1 MEETITEKV
10 ESKRVV
16 KDAQAWTEKYRAVSL
31 KDFRGQ
37 DEAIARLKYFVINF
51 RKGKR
56 AAILYGPAG
65 SGKTSLINALAH
77 DMGFEIIEMNASDLR
92 NREQIESVL
101 NQASSQKSL
110 FAKSKILLIDEI
122 EGISGYY
129 DRGGAQAISKLI
141 DSARFPIFMTA
152 NDIWD
157 RKLNELR
164 KRAELVQI
172 KETDYKA
179 VTDVLKNISMKEK
192 LCIREDILKAI
203 AIKSKGDVR
212 AAINDLQSISLSK
225 GEIDVSC
232 IDERE
237 KDEGIF
243 TALQRIFKAA
253 KIDSQLINT
262 FDSVDMP
269 IEQVFLWIE
278 ENIPIEYKNGEEIAK
293 AFDALSRADVFRGR
307 IHRQQH
313 WRFLVYEYALLT
325 AGIAAAKKQVRIGF
339 TKYNKPQRVLKIWIA
354 KQRNAKKRAIAVK
367 IARFTHISIKKALKE
382 FPIMVQFLKSQGIQ
396 ERLKLNQEEVEF
408 LMQR

>member
-1 MEETITEKV
+1 MEP
-10 ESKRVV
+10 R
-16 KDAQAWTEKYRAVSL
+16 DAQAWTEKYRAVSL
-31 KDFRGQ
+31 KDFKGQ

-51 RKGKR
+51 RKGKK

-65 SGKTSLINALAH
+65 IGKTSLINALAH

-129 DRGGAQAISKLI
+129 DRGGPQAISKLI
-141 DSARFPIFMTA
+141 DSARFPIFMTT
-152 NDIWD
+152 NNPWD
-157 RKLNELR
+157 KKLNELR

-172 KETDYKA
+172 KEIDYKA

-192 LCIREDILKAI
+192 LCIREDILEAI
-203 AIKSKGDVR
+203 AKKSKGDVR
-212 AAINDLQSISLSK
+212 AAINDLQSISLIK
-225 GEIDVSC
+225 DEVDVSC

-243 TALQRIFKAA
+243 NALKRIFKAA
-253 KIDSQLINT
+253 KIDSQLLNT

-278 ENIPIEYKNGEEIAK
+278 ENIPIEYNNGEEIAK

-325 AGIAAAKKQVRIGF
+325 AGIAAAKKQVRIDF
-339 TKYNKPQRVLKIWIA
+339 TKYKRPQRVLKIWLA

-382 FPIMVQFLKSQGIQ
+382 FPIMAQFLKSQGIQ
-396 ERLKLNQEEVEF
+396 ERLKLNQDEVEF

>member
-1 MEETITEKV
+1 MEGKET
-10 ESKRVV
+10 
-16 KDAQAWTEKYRAVSL
+16 WTEKYRAVSL
-31 KDFRGQ
+31 KDFKGQ
-37 DEAIARLKYFVINF
+37 DEAIARLKYFMINF

-92 NREQIESVL
+92 NREQIETVL

-129 DRGGAQAISKLI
+129 DRGGAQAISELI
-141 DSARFPIFMTA
+141 DSARFPIFMTT

-164 KRAELVQI
+164 KRAEIIQI
-172 KETDYKA
+172 KEIDYKA
-179 VTDVLKNISMKEK
+179 VAEVLKNISSKEK
-192 LCIREDILKAI
+192 IFIREDILKAI

-212 AAINDLQSISLSK
+212 AAINDLQSISLIK
-225 GEIDVSC
+225 EEVDVSC

-243 TALQRIFKAA
+243 NALQRIFKAA
-253 KIDSQLINT
+253 KIDSQLLDT

-269 IEQVFLWIE
+269 IEEVFLWIE
-278 ENIPIEYKNGEEIAK
+278 ENIPIEYKNSEEIAK
-293 AFDALSRADVFRGR
+293 AFDALSRADVFKGR

-325 AGIAAAKKQVRIGF
+325 AGIAAAKKQARIGF
-339 TKYNKPQRVLKIWIA
+339 TKYNKPQRVLKIWLA
-354 KQRNAKKRAIAVK
+354 KQRNAKKRAIAEK
-367 IARFTHISIKKALKE
+367 IARFTHVSIKRALKE
-382 FPIMVQFLKSQGIQ
+382 FPVMAQFLKSQGIQ
-396 ERLKLNQEEVEF
+396 QQLKLNEDEIEF
-408 LMQR
+408 LIQK

>member
-51 RKGKR
+51 RKGKK

-65 SGKTSLINALAH
+65 IGKTSLINALAH

-129 DRGGAQAISKLI
+129 DRGGPQAISKLI
-141 DSARFPIFMTA
+141 DSARFPIFMTT
-152 NDIWD
+152 NNPWD
-157 RKLNELR
+157 KKLNELR

-172 KETDYKA
+172 KEIDYKA
-179 VTDVLKNISMKEK
+179 IAEVLKNISAKENID
-192 LCIREDILKAI
+192 IREDILKAI

-243 TALQRIFKAA
+243 NAMQRIFKAA
-253 KIDSQLINT
+253 KIDSQLLNT

-278 ENIPIEYKNGEEIAK
+278 ENIPIEYNNGEEIAK

-325 AGIAAAKKQVRIGF
+325 AGIAAAKKQVRIDF
-339 TKYNKPQRVLKIWIA
+339 TKYKRPQRVLKIWLA

-382 FPIMVQFLKSQGIQ
+382 FPIMAQFLKSQGIQ
-396 ERLKLNQEEVEF
+396 ERLKLNQDEVEF

>member
-1 MEETITEKV
+1 MEGKET
-10 ESKRVV
+10 
-16 KDAQAWTEKYRAVSL
+16 WTEKYRAVSL
-31 KDFRGQ
+31 KDFKGQ
-37 DEAIARLKYFVINF
+37 DEAIARLKYFMINF

-65 SGKTSLINALAH
+65 SGKTSIINALAH

-92 NREQIESVL
+92 NREQIETVL

-129 DRGGAQAISKLI
+129 DRGGAQAISELI
-141 DSARFPIFMTA
+141 DSARFPIFMTT

-164 KRAELVQI
+164 KRAEIIQI
-172 KETDYKA
+172 KEIDYKA
-179 VTDVLKNISMKEK
+179 VAEVLKNISSKEK
-192 LCIREDILKAI
+192 IFIREDILKAI

-212 AAINDLQSISLSK
+212 AAINDLQSISLIK
-225 GEIDVSC
+225 EEVDVSC

-243 TALQRIFKAA
+243 NALQRIFKAA
-253 KIDSQLINT
+253 KIDSQLLDT

-269 IEQVFLWIE
+269 IEEVFLWIE
-278 ENIPIEYKNGEEIAK
+278 ENIPIEYKNSEEIAK
-293 AFDALSRADVFRGR
+293 AFDALSRADVFKGR

-325 AGIAAAKKQVRIGF
+325 AGIAAAKKQARIGF
-339 TKYNKPQRVLKIWIA
+339 TKYNKPQRVLKIWLA
-354 KQRNAKKRAIAVK
+354 KQRNAKKRAIAEK
-367 IARFTHISIKKALKE
+367 IARFTHVSIKRALKE
-382 FPIMVQFLKSQGIQ
+382 FPVMAQFLKSQGIQ
-396 ERLKLNQEEVEF
+396 QQLKLNEDEIEF
-408 LMQR
+408 LIQK